1 MKKIRVFY
9 KKYGRM
15 VFVSH
20 LDMNRYFI
28 RLLRLSKLPIWY
40 TEGFNP
46 HPYLTF
52 ALPLPLGYE
61 SNYEIVDF
69 RVQDDNLSYEY
80 IKSKLQ
86 EAAVDGIEI
95 IKATEPVNKPSVIKS
110 AEYII
115 NFAEKIDENKLFD
128 FLKHEE
134 IIITKLTKK
143 KKEKQVNI
151 TEMIFGFE
159 FLNLSDGSTALKLAL
174 AAGATENLN
183 PSTVLQTY
191 EEQNKL
197 KLPFY
202 KIIRNMLFDENGEE
216 FI

>member
-15 VFVSH
+15 IFVSH

-46 HPYLTF
+46 HPYITF
-52 ALPLPLGYE
+52 ALPLSLGYE
-61 SNYEIVDF
+61 SNYEVVDF
-69 RVQDDNLSYEY
+69 RIQDDSLSYEY
-80 IKSKLQ
+80 IKLKLQ
-86 EAAVDGIEI
+86 EAAVEGIEI
-95 IKATEPVNKPSVIKS
+95 IKATDPVNKPSVIKS
-110 AEYII
+110 AEYVIR
-115 NFAEKIDENKLFD
+115 FAKKMDENKLSD
-128 FLKHEE
+128 FLKQEE

-143 KKEKQVNI
+143 KKEKQINI
-151 TEMIFGFE
+151 AEMIFGFE
-159 FLNLSDGSTALKLAL
+159 FLNSSDGNTTLKLVL

-191 EEQNKL
+191 EEQNKP

-202 KIIRNMLFDENGEE
+202 KTTRNMLFDENGEE